1 MTINAR
7 SGCGLVA
14 IFGII
19 VWRAHV
25 FLLIAG
31 LADILSRSH
40 PIDMLDVSL
49 YRNEYT
55 PGNVM
60 AEL

>member
-1 MTINAR
+1 MFL
-7 SGCGLVA
+7 LVA
-14 IFGII
+14 G
-19 VWRAHV
+19 R
-25 FLLIAG
+25 
-31 LADILSRSH
+31 ADISSRSH
-40 PIDMLDVSL
+40 LCLDMFDVSL

>member
-1 MTINAR
+1 M
-7 SGCGLVA
+7 
-14 IFGII
+14 
-19 VWRAHV
+19 

-40 PIDMLDVSL
+40 LCLDMLDVSL
-49 YRNEYT
+49 YRNAYT

>member
-1 MTINAR
+1 MF
-7 SGCGLVA
+7 V
-14 IFGII
+14 
-19 VWRAHV
+19 
-25 FLLIAG
+25 LIAG
-31 LADILSRSH
+31 LADILYRSH
-40 PIDMLDVSL
+40 PCLDMFDVSL

>member
-1 MTINAR
+1 M
-7 SGCGLVA
+7 
-14 IFGII
+14 
-19 VWRAHV
+19 RAHV

-40 PIDMLDVSL
+40 LCLDMLDVSL

>member
-1 MTINAR
+1 M
-7 SGCGLVA
+7 
-14 IFGII
+14 
-19 VWRAHV
+19 

-40 PIDMLDVSL
+40 PCLDMLDVSL
-49 YRNEYT
+49 YHNEYT

>member
-1 MTINAR
+1 M
-7 SGCGLVA
+7 
-14 IFGII
+14 
-19 VWRAHV
+19 